1 MERFRADLHIHS
13 RYSRATSKA
22 LTPRHLSAW
31 ALAKGLEVIGTGDF
45 THPKWIEEIAEACV
59 EDGSGLLTLRSPQGL
74 SSEIPRLDGWLPQG
88 RTRFMLQAEISSIYK
103 RGGRVRKVHN
113 LVFVPSLEQ
122 ARRLNAK
129 LAAVGN
135 LASDGRPILGL
146 DSRNLLEMVLELG
159 GMAFLVPAHIWT
171 PWFSLF
177 GSASGFDAI
186 EDCFGD
192 LTQEVFAL
200 ETGLS
205 SDPEMNRLISALDRF
220 RLISNSD
227 AHSGEKLGRESNVFS
242 GPLTFETIYRSLRGE
257 GLGHS
262 FQGTIEF
269 FPEEGKY
276 HLDGHRKCNVVLE
289 PREAKARGN
298 ICPVCGKP
306 LTLGVLHRVMD
317 LADREVPV
325 SPSGQPGFAS
335 LIPLAEIMGEILD
348 AGPATKGAQK
358 LYTKAVSRFGSE
370 MAILCDVS
378 PADLA
383 RVHPLLGEAVARMR
397 AGRVIRNAGFDG
409 QFGVISVF
417 SEAERREMRQGRFLA
432 TGLVEE
438 ARAKTPPAGQAA
450 EPAEAAGKT
459 LSRVSGGQGISWNP
473 AQAEAI
479 AAGPGPVLVVAGPG
493 TGKTRTLVGRIES
506 LLDSGVPPEKILA
519 VTFTRRAAQEMR
531 ERLAAAKRPPESL
544 PRADTL
550 HALAFEY
557 WAGAYDEAPTVM
569 DEESSL
575 RVFAES
581 QPELTGPR
589 LRQAFREYMLARE
602 RRAVTVQMQEEYRP
616 FVKKKEYWNLVDYSD
631 LLEFFLEQIESGIY
645 VRRHEHLLVDEV
657 QDLSALQLG
666 VVKALAG
673 ETGTGLFAIGD
684 PDQSIYSFR
693 GALADAAADL
703 AATFPDL
710 ALIRLEENYR
720 SAPAV
725 LDLSAALFPG
735 RPALAHHV
743 AEPGEQLV
751 FIAPD
756 ADREAAW
763 IGERVRSLLG
773 GSSATLDGGSGAG
786 LSPGEIAVL
795 VRFKALAGPIRRA
808 LERVGVPC
816 AVPEQEAFWLE
827 PRVAAILKTAKGFL
841 GMTGPEEDG
850 ESDLVIPE
858 QVLAKGPLGLAAYL
872 RDIPPFDRMFWQ
884 GRAFKELAKAFEGA
898 GGWTGLVN
906 WVDLQSE
913 VEQVRQKAE
922 KVQIMSLHAAK
933 GLEFGAVFLP
943 ALEDGLMPFAG
954 TGFLSGKLGEAEDRP
969 PEDEERRLFYV
980 GLTRSKGRLYLSRAK
995 MRTLYGRELRLPPSR
1010 FLEALP
1016 QDRLKASV
1024 LVQRTMRQEK
1034 QIQLI

>member
-31 ALAKGLEVIGTGDF
+31 ALVKGLDVIGTGDF
-45 THPKWIEEIAEACV
+45 THPQWLDEIAEACV

-103 RGGRVRKVHN
+103 RGGKVRKVHN

-122 ARRLNAK
+122 ARRLNAR

-146 DSRNLLEMVLELG
+146 DSRNLLEMVLDLG

-177 GSASGFDAI
+177 GSASGFDSI
-186 EDCFGD
+186 EECFGD
-192 LTQEVFAL
+192 LSSEVFAL

-227 AHSGEKLGRESNVFS
+227 AHSGEKLGREANIFS
-242 GPLTFETIYRSLRGE
+242 GELTYATIYRSLRGE

-262 FQGTIEF
+262 FQGTVEF

-289 PREAKARGN
+289 PREAKARGD
-298 ICPVCGKP
+298 ICPVCKKP

-317 LADREVPV
+317 LADREAPEL
-325 SPSGQPGFAS
+325 PAGQPGFTS
-335 LIPLAEIMGEILD
+335 LIPLAEILGEILD
-348 AGPATKGAQK
+348 AGPATKGVQK
-358 LYTKAVSRFGSE
+358 LYTKAVARFGSE
-370 MAILCDVS
+370 MGVLSDVP

-383 RVHPLLGEAVARMR
+383 RVHPLLGEAVGRMR
-397 AGRVIRNAGFDG
+397 AGRVIRDPGFDG

-417 SEAERREMRQGRFLA
+417 SQAEKREMRQGRFLA
-432 TGLVEE
+432 SGF
-438 ARAKTPPAGQAA
+438 AA
-450 EPAEAAGKT
+450 EPAAPPAPPPQAGDVPPPAPKKARGLT
-459 LSRVSGGQGISWNP
+459 WNP

-479 AAGPGPVLVVAGPG
+479 AVGPGPVLVVAGPG
-493 TGKTRTLVGRIES
+493 TGKTRTLIGRIEA
-506 LLDSGVPPEKILA
+506 LLDSGVPPGEILA

-531 ERLAAAKRPPESL
+531 DRLAAGKRPPEAL

-569 DEESSL
+569 DEESAL

-589 LRQAFREYMLARE
+589 LRQAFKDYMLARE
-602 RRAVTVQMQEEYRP
+602 RRAVTPEMHEDYRP
-616 FVKKKEYWNLVDYSD
+616 FVKKKEYWNLVDYAD
-631 LLEFFLEQIESGIY
+631 LLEFFLEQIESGIF
-645 VRRHEHLLVDEV
+645 VRRHAHLLVDEV
-657 QDLSALQLG
+657 QDLSALQLA

-673 ETGTGLFAIGD
+673 EAGTGLFAIGD

-693 GALADAAADL
+693 GALPDAAADL
-703 AATFPDL
+703 ARTWPDL
-710 ALIRLEENYR
+710 SVVRLAENYR

-725 LDLSAALFPG
+725 LRLAAALFPE
-735 RPALAHHV
+735 RPPLAAHV
-743 AEPGEQLV
+743 SEPGEQLI
-751 FIAPD
+751 FTAPD
-756 ADREAAW
+756 AGREAAW

-773 GSSATLDGGSGAG
+773 GSSATLDGGSGAS

-795 VRFKALAGPIRRA
+795 VRFKALAAPIRRT
-808 LERVGVPC
+808 LERLGVPC
-816 AVPEQEAFWLE
+816 SVPEQEAFWLE
-827 PRVAAILKTAKGFL
+827 PRVAAILRTAKGFL
-841 GMTGPEEDG
+841 GMTGPEDETDA
-850 ESDLVIPE
+850 DLVIPE
-858 QVLAKGPLGLAAYL
+858 KVLARGPLGLAAYL
-872 RDIPPFDRMFWQ
+872 QDIAPFDRMFWQ
-884 GRAFKELAKAFEGA
+884 GRAFKELSKAFEA
-898 GGWTGLVN
+898 QGGWTGLVN

-913 VEQVRQKAE
+913 VEQVRLKAE

-943 ALEDGLMPFAG
+943 GLEDGLLPFAG
-954 TGFLSGKLGEAEDRP
+954 AGFLTGKAGEAEDRP

-980 GLTRSKGRLYLSRAK
+980 GLTRSKGRLYLSRA
-995 MRTLYGRELRLPPSR
+995 RTRELYGREMRLPPSR
-1010 FLEALP
+1010 FLETLP
-1016 QDRLKASV
+1016 QDLLKASV